1 MDKRINELKSDFVKV
16 VDLKN
21 ENIKNFKTLDDKIN
35 QLKHIYEQFLTDNKQ
50 RSFIFGLDSFHFQG
64 KLIDIEYD
72 DMKRIYYAI
81 TNRMY
86 CEYFKLYKII
96 VDYVEE
102 HIKDDKKMLDII
114 QINSNTYPMYK
125 DLEPFKQYDFDIIQN
140 IHETIMT
147 LLSSICNYIQHKEHS
162 LEQYKVKNS
171 TGLNIDNFIHTFRY
185 TVVMIREKLALFISY
200 VEIFHKLHTKFF
212 SRFTSKMHLFISQL
226 NSDIKFD
233 DMTNINKE
241 LVQEESTFPPTIGNF
256 LQNISLQIE
265 DHDRDHIPQI
275 SIHEELTTPD
285 SLLELS
291 PDSSPA

>member
-125 DLEPFKQYDFDIIQN
+125 DLEPFKRYDFDIIQN
-140 IHETIMT
+140 I
-147 LLSSICNYIQHKEHS
+147 L
-162 LEQYKVKNS
+162 VK
-171 TGLNIDNFIHTFRY
+171 TRY
-185 TVVMIREKLALFISY
+185 
-200 VEIFHKLHTKFF
+200 
-212 SRFTSKMHLFISQL
+212 
-226 NSDIKFD
+226 FD
-233 DMTNINKE
+233 
-241 LVQEESTFPPTIGNF
+241 F
-256 LQNISLQIE
+256 
-265 DHDRDHIPQI
+265 
-275 SIHEELTTPD
+275 
-285 SLLELS
+285 
-291 PDSSPA
+291 